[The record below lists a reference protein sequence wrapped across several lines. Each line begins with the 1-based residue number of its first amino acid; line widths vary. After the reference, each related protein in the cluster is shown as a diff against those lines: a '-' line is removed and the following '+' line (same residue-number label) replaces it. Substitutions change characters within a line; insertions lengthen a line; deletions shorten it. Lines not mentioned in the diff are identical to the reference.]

1 MNELEPGQQPSHM
14 QGPQGQPM
22 QVPQVYPQAVQPQ
35 LIQPQ
40 AGQPQPQAV
49 QPMQPQPVQQP
60 GVAPTSVELTPAQQH
75 VMQMAQQY
83 QMQVQQ
89 AVPQQAPVGPEEQ
102 RRQRWN
108 KALPAILV
116 VGSFGGIA
124 LIMAGLLAVLSPQE
138 AAIQG
143 PPGPGITPMAQPGA
157 LPPTVGPGGADVPL
171 TAAAPSAPPP
181 IPAVV
186 PVDPI
191 VSTGAVAP
199 ARIVIPQVGLNAPLR
214 SVGVLRNGEVQV
226 PPLSMPRVAGWYK
239 LGPVPGQPG
248 PAVILGHVT
257 TKRGPAVFHRL
268 REVKRGN
275 KIQVVRTD
283 GTVAEFTVDGV
294 EQVSKNTFPT
304 NRVYGRL
311 DTAGLRLIT
320 CGGVYNRR
328 TGHYTDNII
337 VYATLSATK
346 TT

>member
-1 MNELEPGQQPSHM
+1 MNQLEPGQ
-14 QGPQGQPM
+14 
-22 QVPQVYPQAVQPQ
+22 
-35 LIQPQ
+35 
-40 AGQPQPQAV
+40 
-49 QPMQPQPVQQP
+49 
-60 GVAPTSVELTPAQQH
+60 TPL
-75 VMQMAQQY
+75 
-83 QMQVQQ
+83 
-89 AVPQQAPVGPEEQ
+89 PLPDEQ

-108 KALPAILV
+108 KALPAILI

-124 LIMAGLLAVLSPQE
+124 LIMAGLLAVLSPEE
-138 AAIQG
+138 AAIEG
-143 PPGPGITPMAQPGA
+143 PPGPGITPMAQQMPGA
-157 LPPTVGPGGADVPL
+157 LPPTVGPGGLDVPL

-186 PVDPI
+186 PVAPI
-191 VSTGAVAP
+191 VDVGAVLP
-199 ARIVIPQVGLNAPLR
+199 AKIVIPQVGLNASLR
-214 SVGVLRNGEVQV
+214 TVGVLRNGEVQV
-226 PPLSMPRVAGWYK
+226 PPLSQPKVAGWYK

-257 TKRGPAVFHRL
+257 TKQGPAVFHRL
-268 REVKRGN
+268 REVKRGS
-275 KIQVVRTD
+275 KIQIVRTD
-283 GTVAEFTVDGV
+283 GAVAEFTVDGV

-346 TT
+346 TA